1 MRATTLKVLGLVTAL
16 VFVLGFAGD
25 ARAQGFYLGGA
36 YSWATLDVED
46 VDAELLDDNANA
58 YKLFAGYEFPQFLG
72 LEAGYLDFG
81 SYDVGNFEEMEDLTA
96 NADLSAWTA
105 ALTGR
110 IPLGKLFTIYAKVGY
125 FFWDAEVDLAE
136 DFGDLID
143 ATESGEDLFYGAGLR
158 VNFGKFSILGEY
170 EMFDGEHF
178 KNDLFSLGLRW
189 TF

>member
-1 MRATTLKVLGLVTAL
+1 MRATLKTLVVASAVVLL
-16 VFVLGFAGD
+16 LGFAAD
-25 ARAQGFYLGGA
+25 TRAQGFYLGGA

-46 VDAELLDDNANA
+46 VDADLLDDNANA
-58 YKLFAGYEFPQFLG
+58 YKLFAGYEFPKFLG

-96 NADLSAWTA
+96 NADLNAWTA

-110 IPLGKLFTIYAKVGY
+110 IPLGKVFTIYAKVGY
-125 FFWDAEVDLAE
+125 FFWDAEVKAAE
-136 DFGDLID
+136 DIGDLVD

-158 VNFGKFSILGEY
+158 LNFGKFSVLGEY
-170 EMFDGEHF
+170 EMFDGEDF
-178 KNDLFSLGLRW
+178 SNDLFSLGVRF